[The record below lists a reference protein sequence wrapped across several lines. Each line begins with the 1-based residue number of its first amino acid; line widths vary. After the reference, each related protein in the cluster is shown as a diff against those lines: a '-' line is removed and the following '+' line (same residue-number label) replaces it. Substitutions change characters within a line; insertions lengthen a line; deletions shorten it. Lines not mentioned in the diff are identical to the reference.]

1 MSGSEPCVQVGQK
14 YAGIHIENMDN
25 VSMDS
30 KQACP
35 KHWLSRKVHHPGP
48 LITVTSQKQRYSIAF
63 LISTIR
69 NFVITWL
76 NKGANY
82 RSMYKKSSM
91 NILNVVDWSM
101 GSFVCNALP
110 ATMNGWLR
118 SAVNGAVSV
127 PAAVPC
133 AWLKAQPCWWTKS
146 CRINPYGNGC

>member
-1 MSGSEPCVQVGQK
+1 MNLRFSTVAPSRLALSRGFLSGTNSPGRPGFHRQAFYQLNWFIGFRCKGITVLSRLSGSEPCVQVGQK

-48 LITVTSQKQRYSIAF
+48 LINATSQKQRYSIAF

-76 NKGANY
+76 NKGATTNQPVWLI
-82 RSMYKKSSM
+82 S
-91 NILNVVDWSM
+91 
-101 GSFVCNALP
+101 GSF
-110 ATMNGWLR
+110 
-118 SAVNGAVSV
+118 
-127 PAAVPC
+127 
-133 AWLKAQPCWWTKS
+133 
-146 CRINPYGNGC
+146 